1 MVSAHT
7 YTFGHVYYGLP
18 TPLRIYTLVIILNL
32 FYFCIIYSI
41 LYILHTLIFKNT
53 SFTLRLTV
61 QNRSEILSKFA
72 WTLASSQPSC
82 FALIW
87 IAWTHSCSHLLRIH
101 SYSCTLNQIY
111 LPTSD
116 IPFTL
121 THPHS
126 SYTPRT
132 SEGLTLL
139 SHNLDHFVLWCFIWF
154 DSDLIGIVHISP
166 WALTFMLLNSI

>member
-7 YTFGHVYYGLP
+7 YTFRHVYYGLP
-18 TPLRIYTLVIILNL
+18 MPLRIYTLVIILNL
-32 FYFCIIYSI
+32 FYFHFIYSI

-72 WTLASSQPSC
+72 QTLASSQPSC
-82 FALIW
+82 FALIRL
-87 IAWTHSCSHLLRIH
+87 AWTRSCSHSLRIH
-101 SYSCTLNQIY
+101 SHSCSLNRIHS
-111 LPTSD
+111 PTSD

-121 THPHS
+121 NHPHS

-132 SEGLTLL
+132 PEGSTLL
-139 SHNLDHFVLWCFIWF
+139 SHILNHFVLWCFIWF
-154 DSDLIGIVHISP
+154 DSDLIGIVRIS
-166 WALTFMLLNSI
+166 MVICV